1 MKSKWKVLIGVLV
14 VAVLGIGVYA
24 STVYSKK
31 GLVTVQT
38 GSVVRQDL
46 TSLVTA
52 SGEIKPRNYI
62 NIGADAQGEIRDF
75 WSRKA
80 TGSARVSCWPGL
92 RTCNRRRM

>member
-38 GSVVRQDL
+38 GNVVRQDL
-46 TSLVTA
+46 TSIVTA
-52 SGEIKPRNYI
+52 SGEIKPKNYI
-62 NIGADAQGEIRDF
+62 NIGANAMGEI
-75 WSRKA
+75 
-80 TGSARVSCWPGL
+80 TGTPGQG
-92 RTCNRRRM
+92 RRPGPQGPIAGAH